1 MKNDYHVPV
10 LLGESLN
17 GLLID
22 KSKKQVFVD
31 VTFGGGSH
39 SKGILDRMSEE
50 SILYAFDQDVDASVN
65 KIDDSRLVLIDA
77 NFRYFGKYLKYFG
90 SMEVDGILA
99 DLGVSSYQIDE
110 PSRGFSYMAGE
121 DLDMRMNVRQK
132 LKASDILNNYTES
145 ELVNIFSTYGEVRN
159 SRQLAA
165 KICQSR
171 RKSEFTDVQ
180 SLIASMEGIVLGNKY
195 RYLAQVFQALRIE
208 VNDEMNALKE
218 MLLQCGHFLKKK
230 GRLSVISYHSL
241 EDRLVKNLIKS
252 GSPEGEIEQD
262 VFGNR
267 IKIFQ
272 EVVKG
277 VILPEQTELKSN
289 SRARSAKLRIA
300 EKL

>member
-90 SMEVDGILA
+90 NVEVDGILA

-132 LKASDILNNYTES
+132 LKASDILNNYAES
-145 ELVNIFSTYGEVRN
+145 ELVNIFSIYGEVRN

-252 GSPEGEIEQD
+252 GSPEGKIEQD

>member
-10 LLGESLN
+10 LLEESLN
-17 GLLID
+17 GLLIN

-39 SKGILDRMSEE
+39 SKGILNRMSEE
-50 SILYAFDQDVDASVN
+50 SVLYAFDQDVDASDN

-90 SMEVDGILA
+90 DLEVDGILA

-110 PSRGFSYMAGE
+110 PSRGFSFMAGE

-132 LKASDILNNYTES
+132 LKASDILNNYSES
-145 ELVNIFSTYGEVRN
+145 ELVNILSIYGEVRN

-165 KICQSR
+165 MIIQSR

-180 SLIASMEGIVLGNKY
+180 SLIASMEGVILGNKF

-218 MLLQCGHFLKKK
+218 MLAQCGQFLGKN

-252 GSPEGEIEQD
+252 GSPDGKIEQD

-267 IKIFQ
+267 TKFFQ

-277 VILPEQTELKSN
+277 VILPNDAELKSN
-289 SRARSAKLRIA
+289 SRSRSAKLRIA

>member
-10 LLGESLN
+10 LLQESLS

-39 SKGILDRMSEE
+39 SKGILDSMSEE
-50 SILYAFDQDVDASVN
+50 SILYAFDQDIDASTN

-77 NFRYFGKYLKYFG
+77 NFRYLGKYLKYFG
-90 SMEVDGILA
+90 DLEVDGILA
-99 DLGVSSYQIDE
+99 DLGVSSHQIDE
-110 PSRGFSYMAGE
+110 PTRGFSFMAGE
-121 DLDMRMNVRQK
+121 DLDMRMNVRQRI
-132 LKASDILNNYTES
+132 KASDILNNYSES

-159 SRQLAA
+159 SRQLAS
-165 KICQSR
+165 KICQGR

-180 SLIASMEGIVLGNKY
+180 SLIASMEGIVLGNKF

-218 MLLQCGHFLKKK
+218 MLMQCGHFLKKN

-241 EDRLVKNLIKS
+241 EDKLVKNLIKN
-252 GSPEGEIEQD
+252 GSPDGKIEQD

-289 SRARSAKLRIA
+289 SRSRSAKLRIA

>member
-50 SILYAFDQDVDASVN
+50 SILYAFDQDVDASSN
-65 KIDDSRLVLIDA
+65 NIDDSRLVLIDA

-90 SMEVDGILA
+90 NVEVDGILA

-110 PSRGFSYMAGE
+110 PARGFSYMAGE

-132 LKASDILNNYTES
+132 LKASDILNNYAES

-208 VNDEMNALKE
+208 VNDEINALKE
-218 MLLQCGHFLKKK
+218 MLLQCGYFLKKN

>member
-1 MKNDYHVPV
+1 MKSDYHVPV
-10 LLGESLN
+10 LLEESLN

-39 SKGILDRMSEE
+39 SKGILDRMSEK
-50 SILYAFDQDVDASVN
+50 SILYSFDQDLDASFN
-65 KIDDSRLVLIDA
+65 HIDDSRIVLIDA

-90 SMEVDGILA
+90 DLEVDGILA

-110 PSRGFSYMAGE
+110 PSRGFSFMGGE

-132 LKASDILNNYTES
+132 LKASDILNNYAES
-145 ELVNIFSTYGEVRN
+145 ELVNIFSIYGEVRN

-165 KICQSR
+165 RICQSR

-180 SLIASMEGIVLGNKY
+180 SFVASIDSIILGNKF

-208 VNDEMNALKE
+208 VNDEINALKE
-218 MLLQCGHFLKKK
+218 MLSQCGQFLKKG

-252 GSPEGEIEQD
+252 GTPDGKIEQD

-267 IKIFQ
+267 IKIFK
-272 EVVKG
+272 EIVKG
-277 VILPEQTELKSN
+277 VILPEDSELKSN
-289 SRARSAKLRIA
+289 SRSRSAKLRLA

>member
-90 SMEVDGILA
+90 NVEVDGILA

-132 LKASDILNNYTES
+132 LKASDILNNYAES

-252 GSPEGEIEQD
+252 GSSEGKIEQD

>member
-1 MKNDYHVPV
+1 MKNEYHVPV
-10 LLGESLN
+10 LLEESLN
-17 GLLID
+17 GLLIN

-65 KIDDSRLVLIDA
+65 KINDSRLILIDA

-90 SMEVDGILA
+90 DLEVDGILA

-110 PSRGFSYMAGE
+110 PSRGFSFMAGE

-132 LKASDILNNYTES
+132 LKASDILNNYSES
-145 ELVNIFSTYGEVRN
+145 ELVNILSIYGEVRN

-165 KICQSR
+165 KIIQSR

-180 SLIASMEGIVLGNKY
+180 SLIASIEGVILGNKF

-208 VNDEMNALKE
+208 VNDEMNALND
-218 MLLQCGHFLKKK
+218 MLKQCGQFLGKN

-241 EDRLVKNLIKS
+241 EDRLVKNLIKN
-252 GSPEGEIEQD
+252 GSPDGKIEQD

-267 IKIFQ
+267 TKIFR

-277 VILPEQTELKSN
+277 VILPNDAELKSN
-289 SRARSAKLRIA
+289 SRSRSAKLRIA

>member
-10 LLGESLN
+10 LLGESLK

-50 SILYAFDQDVDASVN
+50 SILYAFDQDVDASSN
-65 KIDDSRLVLIDA
+65 NIDDSRLVLIDA

-90 SMEVDGILA
+90 NVEVDGILA

-132 LKASDILNNYTES
+132 LKASDILNNYAES

-252 GSPEGEIEQD
+252 GSSEGKIEQD